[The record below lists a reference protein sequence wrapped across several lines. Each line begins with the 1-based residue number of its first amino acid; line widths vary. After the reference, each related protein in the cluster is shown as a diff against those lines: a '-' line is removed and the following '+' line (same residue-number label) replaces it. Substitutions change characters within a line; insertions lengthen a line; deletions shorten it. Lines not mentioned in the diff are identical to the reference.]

1 MCNGSTRHAG
11 CVCRRHYHDFPE
23 RGWIQFL
30 ILRLVFEAPMHGYQ
44 LMEELERRGFL
55 LSRRIES
62 GSIYTILRR
71 MERKGLLVSEWER
84 VETGPDRR
92 IYRITDEGVETLR
105 LGLEAVVMR
114 KAIMDDLAS
123 FYSAKFK
130 QARVD
135 PDS

>member
-1 MCNGSTRHAG
+1 
-11 CVCRRHYHDFPE
+11 
-23 RGWIQFL
+23 
-30 ILRLVFEAPMHGYQ
+30 MHGYQ

-55 LSRRIES
+55 LARRIES

-71 MERKGLLVSEWER
+71 MEHKGLLVSEWER

-105 LGLEAVVMR
+105 LGLEAIFMR

-123 FYSAKFK
+123 FYRAKFK

-135 PDS
+135 PDL